1 MKYYLLIILS
11 FMLIS
16 CGASFT
22 TLPNAP
28 NVKTRYYDEHNS
40 YIGYSVESNNVIRYY
55 DKKSR
60 YIGKSI
66 RR

>member
-22 TLPNAP
+22 TVSDAP
-28 NVKTRYYDEHNS
+28 NLKTRYYDKQGH
-40 YIGYSVESNNVIRYY
+40 YQGYSIETNSGKIRYY
-55 DKKSR
+55 DKSGR
-60 YIGKSI
+60 YKGYSK
-66 RR
+66 